1 MQLRLLPHALFIG
14 LAMLVSSPVSAAP
27 GDQPQQFASEEKAQE
42 HCPHDVIVWLNIPTG
57 VYHFR
62 GQRWYANTKSGAFVC
77 KAEADQAG
85 DRATRNG
92 Q

>member
-1 MQLRLLPHALFIG
+1 MRRSLIWLVLAVALLLPGSGVAQR
-14 LAMLVSSPVSAAP
+14 PAAP
-27 GDQPQQFASEEKAQE
+27 LPTFPTEQQARQ
-42 HCPHDVIVWLNIPTG
+42 HCPADTVVWLNLPSG
-57 VYHFR
+57 VYHFQ
-62 GQRWYANTKSGAFVC
+62 GQRWYGATKSGAYVC